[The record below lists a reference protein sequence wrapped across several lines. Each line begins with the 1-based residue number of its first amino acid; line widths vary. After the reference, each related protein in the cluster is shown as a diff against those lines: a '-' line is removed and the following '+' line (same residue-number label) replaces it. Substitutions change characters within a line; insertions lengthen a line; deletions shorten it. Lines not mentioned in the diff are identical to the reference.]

1 MTASQRT
8 VWTWSAVGFVIFAAV
23 IGALVERATHRLAA
37 GVESRFGWKPDVA
50 GADAFVASMGREGVF
65 ATAAIDA
72 MAVPIGQDV
81 FLWRAADRASRKT
94 YGIPFK
100 VSNQAQ
106 VGSCVA
112 HGAQHAV
119 YLAESLA
126 WDAGLRADVPLR
138 PSTPSI
144 YGGSRVEARGR
155 PGDGRQPVG
164 GWEDGSTGYHAAKW
178 VRDWGVTYQKP
189 YADFGFDLTNG
200 QHLEREWGA
209 YGNGGKNDGGRF
221 DEEARKHPIKKVA
234 RVKTWDELV
243 QAISAG
249 LPVTIA
255 SSVGFVANARDAD
268 GFIRRNGSWN
278 HQMAIGAV
286 RWAKN
291 APPGTANPRDGVL
304 VLNSWGDSF
313 PSGGGGKYP
322 ADQPDGSF
330 WIVRADA
337 EAVLAADDSWSF
349 STTANW
355 EPVPIDNGNWL
366 QPAPAAARPQ
376 PARLIADT
384 FSLAP

>member
-1 MTASQRT
+1 MTARQRT
-8 VWTWSAVGFVIFAAV
+8 VWTWSAIGFVIFAAV

-65 ATAAIDA
+65 ATAAPDA
-72 MAVPIGQDV
+72 MAAPIGQDV
-81 FLWRAADRASRKT
+81 FLWRAADKASRKA

-100 VSNQAQ
+100 VSNQAS

-178 VRDWGVTYQKP
+178 VRDWGVTYQRP
-189 YADFGFDLTNG
+189 YADFGFDLTDG

-209 YGNGGKNDGGRF
+209 YGNGGKNDAGRF
-221 DEEARKHPIKKVA
+221 DEEAKKHPIKKVA
-234 RVKTWDELV
+234 RVQSWDELV
-243 QAISAG
+243 QALSSG

-255 SSVGFVANARDAD
+255 SNIGFVASARDAD
-268 GFIRRNGSWN
+268 GFIARNGTWP
-278 HQMAIGAV
+278 HQMALGGL

-291 APPGTANPRDGVL
+291 APPGTKNPRDGVL
-304 VLNSWGDSF
+304 VFNSW
-313 PSGGGGKYP
+313 SGAWPQQGGGKFP

-330 WIVRADA
+330 WITRADA
-337 EAVLAADDSWSF
+337 EAVLAAGDSWSF

-355 EPVPIDNGNWL
+355 EPVPIDHGQWF
-366 QPAPAAARPQ
+366 QPAPAPGTVAN
-376 PARLIADT
+376 T